1 MVGPRIYHVHQTRK
15 YAGLNAATAMD
26 SMNSWLWKN
35 DFRAKKR
42 TPTFSRGC
50 KRGVHVNFTPKFK
63 LIVEPCSDGT
73 VLVSFDYYG
82 KMKVGTLV
90 VVGVLTSGISTAVGV
105 ATYAMRLLEADEFA
119 ASFWAYVDTL
129 ARGPITVV
137 KVERWGYDNSGHY
150 VLQPVP
156 GTAVQQP
163 VVQQPVVVQQ
173 PYIVQQPYGSP
184 QYVQQTYTT
193 VQPQQPLV
201 KSREIPAAGF
211 VQAGAYSP
219 QQVHYSPQPTYSSQS
234 TYSQPTYSPQQAQPG
249 SVYGHHQSFY
259 PQTQY
264 TAAPATPPTPQQ
276 PSASSS
282 YHAQEPL
289 VNVQDAQPSS
299 HMYYPVLE
307 PQQYSAGQYVSG
319 YPQTR

>member
-15 YAGLNAATAMD
+15 YVGLNAATAMD
-26 SMNSWLWKN
+26 AMNSWLWKN
-35 DFRAKKR
+35 DFRAKKK

-50 KRGVHVNFTPKFK
+50 KRGLHVNFTPKFK

-105 ATYAMRLLEADEFA
+105 ATYAVRLLEADEFA

-129 ARGPITVV
+129 ARGPITIV

-156 GTAVQQP
+156 GQTVVQQP
-163 VVQQPVVVQQ
+163 VVQQPVVIQQ
-173 PYIVQQPYGSP
+173 PYTVQQPYGAP

-193 VQPQQPLV
+193 TTHQPLV

-219 QQVHYSPQPTYSSQS
+219 QQVHYHP
-234 TYSQPTYSPQQAQPG
+234 QPTYSPQQAQPG
-249 SVYGHHQSFY
+249 SVYGHQQSYY

-264 TAAPATPPTPQQ
+264 AAPPTPPTPQQ
-276 PSASSS
+276 PSASYS
-282 YHAQEPL
+282 QEPL
-289 VNVQDAQPSS
+289 VNVQDSQQST

-319 YPQTR
+319 YPQVQPQ